1 MNGRQEK
8 KNERKSLILIVD
20 DVPMNLQVLGN
31 ILSQENYQIAVATN
45 GRQALSLT
53 ENVTPDLILLDVVMP
68 EVDGFE
74 VCRILKSDDRTAD
87 IPIIFLTAKSE
98 SEDIVKGF
106 ELGAVD
112 YLTKPFSTPE
122 LLARVRT
129 HLELK
134 KSKDLQNELIAR
146 LKDALTQVKQ
156 LTGLIPICSHC
167 KRIRDDAGYWQQ
179 VEAYIARYSEAQFS
193 HSICP
198 ECLDTYYPE
207 FADKVKK
214 RDEKTEKTTPS

>member
-8 KNERKSLILIVD
+8 KPLILIVD

-31 ILSQENYQIAVATN
+31 TLSQENYQIAVATN

-53 ENVTPDLILLDVVMP
+53 ESVTPDLILLDVVMP

-74 VCRILKSDDRTAD
+74 VCRILKGDDRTKD

-112 YLTKPFSTPE
+112 YLTKPFSTLE

-134 KSKDLQNELIAR
+134 KSKDMQNELIAQ
-146 LKDALTQVKQ
+146 LKDALAQVKQ

-179 VEAYIARYSEAQFS
+179 VEAYIARYSAAQFS

-207 FADKVKK
+207 FADKIKK
-214 RDEKTEKTTPS
+214 RNDKPEDSTPD